1 MQSIQCKNPFVWRLD
16 WFKEDANVRVDV
28 NERAVD
34 AMDCMIVVSGSD
46 GAGKALMTK
55 HLGAPR
61 IMATAEKV
69 GFALSEIK
77 YTCWKGSK
85 SPRRTVPISV
95 MVKLL
100 DHAKTPESNKLAG
113 DLKTLI
119 DDICEG
125 KIKPP
130 PVTEEPPTFPVVQY
144 DGFPKQTAATLFE
157 INPYNTTVAHT
168 QDRVARARAAAEL
181 HKEQIGYFERSEEYK
196 RKHELSAVEHAAKKQ
211 QIEASAEHELYKLK
225 LKQISELKKL
235 ATNLGVEDHKADLDK
250 ISDEFWEKVKNNIVA
265 NTKGVM
271 ANETPQLCMQEIRRD

>member
-100 DHAKTPESNKLAG
+100 GHAKTPEANKLAV

-130 PVTEEPPTFPVVQY
+130 AVTDEHPTFPVVQY
-144 DGFPKQTAATLFE
+144 EGLTRQTATLFE
-157 INPYNTTVAHT
+157 INPFNTTVSHT
-168 QDRVARARAAAEL
+168 QDKVARAKAAAEL
-181 HKEQIGYFERSEEYK
+181 HKEQISYFERSDEFTRK
-196 RKHELSAVEHAAKKQ
+196 RELAAVEHAAKKQ

-225 LKQISELKKL
+225 LKQISELKTL
-235 ATNLGVEDHKADLDK
+235 ATNLGAEEHKAELEK
-250 ISDEFWEKVKNNIVA
+250 LSDEFWEKVKNNIVEK
-265 NTKGVM
+265 TKGAVPDEC
-271 ANETPQLCMQEIRRD
+271 AQLCMQE